1 VIERSSGDRTHAER
15 RRAAAG
21 GQQAQQAN
29 TPVDP
34 AIVAADN
41 AFGVGLFQKL
51 NAGSSGNVAIAPISV
66 AMALQIVYNGTASG
80 ATQQG

>member
-1 VIERSSGDRTHAER
+1 MIERMPSG
-15 RRAAAG
+15 AAPPPAVM
-21 GQQAQQAN
+21 QAQQAN